1 MVVPKDDPAAYSLL
15 RSALE
20 NRGVVVMPCDT
31 IYGIVGTAPETE
43 ERIRSI
49 KGRGETKPFLRLI
62 PSAEAL
68 SEYTDLALD
77 ERITSFWPGP
87 LTVIVP
93 WRRGGT
99 VALRVPQDPLL
110 IRLLLDLGTHLFS
123 TSVNRSGS
131 GSLWRIAEIET
142 EFEHDVDLIV
152 SSGDLEGRL
161 PSTILDM
168 TTRPYQV
175 LRQGALVIPDI
186 LLGD

>member
-1 MVVPKDDPAAYSLL
+1 MVVPKDDSSAHSLI
-15 RSALE
+15 RSALG
-20 NRGVVVMPCDT
+20 NHGVVVMPCDT
-31 IYGIVGTAPETE
+31 IYGIVGSAPWTE

-62 PSAEAL
+62 PSAEAM

-77 ERITSFWPGP
+77 ERIALFWPGP

-110 IRLLLDLGTHLFS
+110 IGLMQELETHLFS

-131 GSLWRIAEIET
+131 ESLWRITEIVE

-161 PSTILDM
+161 PSTILDV
-168 TTRPYQV
+168 TSRPYQV
-175 LRQGALVIPDI
+175 LRQGALVIPDA
-186 LLGD
+186 LLGT